1 MDSAKSVADL
11 STTKSKLSQK
21 IRSWPDIF
29 FLNKIKLIISE
40 RAILIIRKY
49 ETGFVSL
56 FIVLLKL
63 NKSNAIKIDEIS
75 GIPGINQVRF
85 NSIDLT

>member
-1 MDSAKSVADL
+1 M
-11 STTKSKLSQK
+11 
-21 IRSWPDIF
+21 
-29 FLNKIKLIISE
+29 ISE
-40 RAILIIRKY
+40 KRMLIIRKY

-63 NKSNAIKIDEIS
+63 NKRTAIKIDEII

-85 NSIDLT
+85 NSIILNQDSFYIQP